1 MKLFLLIS
9 LLFFVF
15 SCTYTADDLQIRRVE
30 NEVDKIMEAMDLP
43 EYGLVKLAKQGEY
56 TGDFIQAGRD
66 LIKAGSKMAGLEHHE
81 AEFNQFSRNMIDAF
95 KHFEKALESKD
106 SNTIKQSWQLV
117 QQSCV
122 KCHDVYD

>member
-1 MKLFLLIS
+1 MKFFLP
-9 LLFFVF
+9 LLLLVS
-15 SCTYTADDLQIRRVE
+15 SCTYTADDVHLRRVE

-43 EYGLVKLAKQGEY
+43 EYGLVKLAKKGEY
-56 TGDFIQAGRD
+56 TGDFIEAGRD
-66 LIKAGSKMAGLEHHE
+66 LIKAGSKMTAIEHPD
-81 AEFNQFSRNMIDAF
+81 AEFNQFSRNMMDAF

-106 SNTIKQSWQLV
+106 SSTIKQSWQLV